1 MYRRRRRAELRH
13 DGAGSGSGGS
23 VANQLGGAPA
33 EPSWSMEAE
42 AEAEAAEQSMLTAGA
57 MACPGPPARSCRA
70 KAALVPRAEARW
82 ISYLRPEILLCTWP
96 LWLGPVWCVNRVKRY
111 QLPLQK
117 KNCLYIELD
126 IFHYFLRRAGWNYNV
141 IKFCCIYFFFNS

>member
-13 DGAGSGSGGS
+13 GGAGSGSGGS

-42 AEAEAAEQSMLTAGA
+42 AAEQSMLTAEA

-96 LWLGPVWCVNRVKRY
+96 LWLGPYWCVNRVKR
-111 QLPLQK
+111 
-117 KNCLYIELD
+117 
-126 IFHYFLRRAGWNYNV
+126 FVRAIDHILG
-141 IKFCCIYFFFNS
+141 